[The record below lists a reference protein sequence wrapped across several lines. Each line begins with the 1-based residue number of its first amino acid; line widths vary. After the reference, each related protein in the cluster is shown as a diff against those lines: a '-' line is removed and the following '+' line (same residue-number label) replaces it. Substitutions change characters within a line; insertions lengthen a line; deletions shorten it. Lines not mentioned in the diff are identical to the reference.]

1 MLSGTLTIK
10 THVKPEGTDPRLTL
24 CLMQDS
30 IIAVQTNGSSAY
42 AHRHVFRGCLN
53 GTWGESIDLEEGKEL
68 TKEISYTLPDS
79 IQSTYYHVNIK
90 AIPEH
95 MYLVAFV
102 SNYNPDD
109 VTDRNVYNC
118 TETRFVKNTS
128 TSGIADITENRAKAR
143 LLGTSSCVM
152 ADGDFDSLYIYDL
165 NGKMVRKCTKQGE
178 TFTLTPGVYVT
189 KAVKDGKATTAKSVI
204 AR

>member
-1 MLSGTLTIK
+1 
-10 THVKPEGTDPRLTL
+10 
-24 CLMQDS
+24 
-30 IIAVQTNGSSAY
+30 
-42 AHRHVFRGCLN
+42 
-53 GTWGESIDLEEGKEL
+53 
-68 TKEISYTLPDS
+68 
-79 IQSTYYHVNIK
+79 
-90 AIPEH
+90 

-128 TSGIADITENRAKAR
+128 TDGIADITENKAKAR

-165 NGKMVRKCTKQGE
+165 NGKMVRKCTKPGE

-189 KAVKDGKATTAKSVI
+189 KAVKDGKATATKSVI